1 MYLTC
6 VVALLLSAAGGLL
19 FMLALPSVVVFTAW
33 PLSGLCLETESRFMQ
48 GSSDERANV
57 TGFAHA
63 NFNANA

>member
-1 MYLTC
+1 
-6 VVALLLSAAGGLL
+6 
-19 FMLALPSVVVFTAW
+19 MLALPSVVVFTAW